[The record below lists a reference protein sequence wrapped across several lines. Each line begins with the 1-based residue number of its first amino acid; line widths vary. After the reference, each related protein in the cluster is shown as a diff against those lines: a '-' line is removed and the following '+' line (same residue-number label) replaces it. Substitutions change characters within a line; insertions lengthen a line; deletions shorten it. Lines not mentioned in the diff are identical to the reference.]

1 MKRLELLFAYCLL
14 CVGTALAQD
23 DPIVMRIAGQPV
35 KRSEFEY
42 NYNKNNTEN
51 VIDRKDIEDY
61 AQLFINYKLKVK
73 AAMDAGMDTVTSFR
87 EEFRTYRDQQVK
99 PMLIPDGAEEKEV
112 RAYYDGMLQQLN
124 GKDLRL
130 PSHIFLLV
138 PQKSSEA
145 EQAVKKA
152 RIDSIYQALLAG
164 ADFAQLAQKH
174 SEDRQSAMQGGRLT
188 WFGPGQLV
196 PEFEK
201 VMYDLQK
208 GQTSEPFLSPVG
220 YHIVRLEDT
229 KFLEPYDTL
238 RPQIA
243 RFLESRGMRERLAQQ
258 VTDSLVKERQ
268 VSEEELMDSETERLS
283 KNDLELRYLVQE
295 YHDGLLL
302 YEISKN
308 QIWDP
313 AAKDTAAIVRYF
325 KQNKKRYAWDTP
337 HYYGMPFYTQ
347 RPGDVV
353 SVKKLVKG
361 KPEDEWTKLVRE
373 QFNKDS
379 VTVRMEQPRL
389 YAVGENAY
397 VDSLV
402 FKLHNVK
409 AYHRKGFPHAA
420 TVGRVLKKGPK
431 VWTDVGSQVVTD
443 YQAECDHKF
452 VEELRKRYPVVV
464 YPEVLATVNKHD

>member
-1 MKRLELLFAYCLL
+1 MKRLVLSILSSLFMLNSF
-14 CVGTALAQD
+14 AQD
-23 DPIVMRIAGQPV
+23 DPVVMRIAGQPV
-35 KRSEFEY
+35 TRSEFEY
-42 NYNKNNTEN
+42 NYNKNNSEN
-51 VIDRKDIEDY
+51 VIDRKDIDDY
-61 AQLFINYKLKVK
+61 AQLFINYKLKVR
-73 AAMDAGMDTVTSFR
+73 AAMDAGMDTVKAFR
-87 EEFRTYRDQQVK
+87 DEFRTYRDQQVK
-99 PMLIPDGAEEKEV
+99 PMLVPAGAEEKEV
-112 RAYYDGMLQQLN
+112 RDYYDGMLKQLD

-138 PQKSSEA
+138 PQKSTEA

-152 RIDSIYQALLAG
+152 RIDSIYNALKAG
-164 ADFAQLAQKH
+164 ADFAELAQKH

-208 GQTSEPFLSPVG
+208 GQTSEPFLSPAG

-238 RPQIA
+238 RPQIQ
-243 RFLESRGMRERLAQQ
+243 RYLESRGLRDRLAQQ
-258 VTDSLVKERQ
+258 VTDSLVKERG
-268 VSEEELMDSETERLS
+268 VTEEQLMDSETERLS
-283 KNDLELRYLVQE
+283 KDDLELRYLVQE

-313 AAKDTAAIVRYF
+313 AAKDTTAIVQYF
-325 KQNKKRYAWDTP
+325 KKNKKRYAWDTP

-347 RPGDVV
+347 RLEDVA

-361 KPEDEWTKLVRE
+361 KSENEWTKLVRE
-373 QFNKDS
+373 KFNKDS

-397 VDSLV
+397 IDSLV
-402 FKLHNVK
+402 FKIHNVK
-409 AYHRKGFPHAA
+409 AYQRKGFPHAA
-420 TVGRVLKKGPK
+420 TVGRLLKKGPK
-431 VWTDVGSQVVTD
+431 QWTDVSSQVVTD

-452 VEELRKRYPVVV
+452 VDELRKRYSVVI
-464 YPEVLATVNKHD
+464 YPEVLATVNKH